1 MAKATELLN
10 SNTKAV
16 DVLVIGATSYYKE
29 GIVGRA
35 GSLDHGIAAQRVG
48 THADDAAFVPATD
61 AIVAI
66 GALADETATDSVDE
80 GDVGAVRMTLDR
92 RLIVAGTSLDDAAFG
107 VATGYVSAIGALAD
121 QTSPDSVDEGDLG
134 ALRMT
139 LARMLEVVSVADVA
153 TLSNLA
159 SATASATALA
169 ANANRIGATFY
180 NDDANGVY
188 LKFGAT
194 ASATS
199 YTILMATGTYY
210 ELPAPVYRGVIDA
223 LWVADGAGSLRIT
236 ELT

>member
-1 MAKATELLN
+1 MARATELLN

-35 GSLDHGIAAQRVG
+35 GSLDHGIAATRIG
-48 THADDAAFVPATD
+48 THADDAAFAVATD
-61 AIVAI
+61 AV
-66 GALADETATDSVDE
+66 V
-80 GDVGAVRMTLDR
+80 
-92 RLIVAGTSLDDAAFG
+92 
-107 VATGYVSAIGALAD
+107 AIGALAD
-121 QTSPDSVDEGDLG
+121 QTSPDSVDEGDIG

-199 YTILMATGTYY
+199 YTILMASGTYY